1 MVSAVWKGA
10 PCDMAQDRPGGKKVF
25 DQALTKAPRR
35 SGPHGDSGPQRY
47 DALKGGQDSERC
59 RGQADGVPAR
69 IDQGVSSK
77 SRDGKRKKP

>member
-47 DALKGGQDSERC
+47 DALKGGQDFRAMPRPS
-59 RGQADGVPAR
+59 
-69 IDQGVSSK
+69 
-77 SRDGKRKKP
+77 